1 MKINST
7 NCANSGVAGL
17 LTNCT
22 VFGLVWTLCV
32 TLFYTNLV
40 PNVILYGGLVLFL
53 LGWVIEFVLERRW
66 QTKPKREWLFY
77 GLLIVFY
84 LWAFLYWPWDGKVYF
99 QHHMEQRLPLLAFG
113 IVGLFG
119 LNDRFSKAMMIHAMI
134 IMSVGSILFL
144 VFKTGWAELIHA
156 SSRSAL
162 LAETRIQYINAHMG
176 YNFFLNSTLI
186 GIWYL
191 LFHAERKPQLWQ
203 KIVYPI
209 AACIIF
215 AALVFNEGRSGFFMT
230 LAIIGMISIVA
241 VYKWRKWVG
250 IGYAVVALSAIL
262 AVTAL
267 HPRISFTTLTTDL
280 RYSYWKAAGELIQ
293 EKPILGYG
301 MSRAQEEFDQ
311 VNMKYTSEA
320 TRWYWKEV
328 HSHYVDCHNQ
338 YIQTTLEYGIIGLL
352 LLLGIFLSPLYIC
365 WGKREWWL
373 VFFFTFISMG
383 QSLFDMFLTGRFN
396 MIYCILML
404 MAISI
409 PKDYRTS
416 SAIV

>member
-1 MKINST
+1 MKINSI
-7 NCANSGVAGL
+7 NCASSGVAGM

-22 VFGLVWTLCV
+22 GFGLVWTLCV
-32 TLFYTNLV
+32 TLFYSNLV
-40 PNVILYGGLVLFL
+40 PNVLLYGGLALFL
-53 LGWVIEFVLERRW
+53 VCWIIEFVLERRW

-99 QHHMEQRLPLLAFG
+99 QHHLEQRLPLLAFG

-119 LNDRFSKAMMIHAMI
+119 LSNRFSKAVMINAMV
-134 IMSVGSILFL
+134 IMSVSSVLFL
-144 VFKTGWAELIHA
+144 VFKTGWHELLH
-156 SSRSAL
+156 STCRSWL
-162 LAETRIQYINAHMG
+162 LSVTRIQYINAHMG

-186 GIWYL
+186 GMWYL
-191 LFHAERKPQLWQ
+191 LFHAERKPLLWQ

-215 AALVFNEGRSGFFMT
+215 AALIFSDGRSGFFMS
-230 LAIIGMISIVA
+230 LAIIGMMSIVEI
-241 VYKWRKWVG
+241 YHWRKWVG
-250 IGYAVVALSAIL
+250 IGYAVIALSAIL
-262 AVTAL
+262 AVTTL
-267 HPRISFTTLTTDL
+267 HPRISSTALTTDL
-280 RYSYWKAAGELIQ
+280 RFSYWKSAGELIR

-320 TRWYWKEV
+320 ARSYWTEQ

-352 LLLGIFLSPLYIC
+352 LLLAIYLMPLYIC
-365 WGKREWWL
+365 WKRREWWL
-373 VFFFTFISMG
+373 ALFFTLISMG

-396 MIYCILML
+396 LIYCILML
-404 MAISI
+404 MVISI
-409 PKDYRTS
+409 KKDYRTN
-416 SAIV
+416 SAIL